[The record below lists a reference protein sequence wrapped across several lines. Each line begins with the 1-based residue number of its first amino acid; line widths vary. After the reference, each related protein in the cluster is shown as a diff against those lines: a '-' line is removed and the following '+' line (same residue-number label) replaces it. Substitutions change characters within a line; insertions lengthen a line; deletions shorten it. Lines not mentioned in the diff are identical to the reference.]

1 MARRR
6 FSWLVALLALVEAG
20 WFAFDGAHAFLVGDY
35 VTPASGE
42 LGPWSHLVSAVGIEP
57 RSDWMKGLHLGLGS
71 VWLVVLGCFLAR
83 RTWARTGMIVC
94 AVLGLWYLPFGTL
107 LSTAQLVLLRREKPS
122 VSGGKVA
129 T

>member
-1 MARRR
+1 MTRKTTL
-6 FSWLVALLALVEAG
+6 STCAL
-20 WFAFDGAHAFLVGDY
+20 
-35 VTPASGE
+35 
-42 LGPWSHLVSAVGIEP
+42 
-57 RSDWMKGLHLGLGS
+57 
-71 VWLVVLGCFLAR
+71 
-83 RTWARTGMIVC
+83 IVC